1 MIYDREYFNKA
12 PKNISRG
19 IFGGMDA
26 VKILIAANIVFF
38 LLDLIIRNFT
48 GSDVLARY
56 FALSLDNLAQGKIWT
71 LFTYS
76 LLHEGFLHIGVNCLV
91 LYFAGEA
98 LELKIGRAR
107 TFLVYAA
114 SVLGGALMFL
124 LSGLL
129 GHDSLLIGASGGVI
143 GLLSAFL
150 MMSKNEV
157 MTFIIFIFPVRIRA
171 WTMLK
176 FMSAF
181 EFLGFIF
188 FELAPFSS
196 GGIGF
201 SAHLGGIAA
210 GCVCAIMMSGRRI
223 SFPKMPNFKTSKKRP
238 IGRASDYNFKV
249 DISSEENLRAE
260 VDRILDKVNKHG
272 FYSLTDGEKEILSE
286 ANKRM

>member
-1 MIYDREYFNKA
+1 MIYDREYFNRT
-12 PKNISRG
+12 PKNPERG
-19 IFGGMDA
+19 IFGGMEA
-26 VKILIAANIVFF
+26 VKILIAANAAFF

-48 GSDVLARY
+48 GSDVLSRY
-56 FALSLDNLAQGKIWT
+56 FALSIANLAQGKVWT

-91 LYFAGEA
+91 LYFAGTA
-98 LELKIGRAR
+98 LELKIGQAR
-107 TFLVYAA
+107 TFFVYAA
-114 SVLGGALMFL
+114 SVFGGAIAFL
-124 LSGLL
+124 ASNLL
-129 GHDSLLIGASGGVI
+129 GNQSLLIGASGGVI

-188 FELAPFSS
+188 FELAPFSR

-210 GCVCAIMMSGRRI
+210 GCLCALIMSGKRI
-223 SFPKMPNFKTSKKRP
+223 SFPKMPKFKASKKRS

-272 FYSLTDGEKEILSE
+272 FYSLTDVEKDVLSE